1 MLINTGFNNK
11 HLLQCGLVVLSLWFH
26 PSVSAAVTYQV
37 TQIKAGDS
45 LNMRAKPST
54 SASVKVRIPADASGI
69 KLTGATKKVASQIW
83 VEARWQANTG
93 WVNRR
98 YLTSVSALSDKPN
111 DKTVDTVEA
120 SKADTNQDALKNVLK
135 DSSIQKKRQSGL
147 WILECSGSA
156 PRWKMDVL
164 PKWLSGS
171 IDGAKIGMP
180 ITAKHQ
186 EHGKDHRVA
195 LKTEVRG
202 ANQWSKLVLTL
213 RYTKTCRSVSGRLV
227 SFSVE
232 GSFNKYTLS
241 GCCRALKVN

>member
-1 MLINTGFNNK
+1 MLTNTGFNNK
-11 HLLQCGLVVLSLWFH
+11 QLLQCGVVVLSLWLH

-37 TQIKAGDS
+37 TQIKAGDI
-45 LNMRAKPST
+45 LNMRAEPNT

-69 KLTGATKKVASQIW
+69 ELTGATKKVASQTW
-83 VEARWQANTG
+83 VEARWQGKTG

-98 YLTSVSALSDKPN
+98 YLTSASTASDKT
-111 DKTVDTVEA
+111 DAKTSDT
-120 SKADTNQDALKNVLK
+120 KATNVDTNQDALKK
-135 DSSIQKKRQSGL
+135 TFEDPSIQKTRQTGM
-147 WILECSGSA
+147 WILECSGRS

-164 PKWLSGS
+164 PQWLSGS

-186 EHGKDHRVA
+186 EHGKYHRVA

-213 RYTKTCRSVSGRLV
+213 RYTKTCRSISGRLV
-227 SFSVE
+227 AFSVE